1 MFGLVKIAGI
11 SAVLS
16 AGLVTALDPSSAVE
30 RPPVA
35 DQKFPDRLP
44 RDGGEG
50 GARWTAKAAGLEA
63 PARATTAA
71 AGKGDLQRVAAAD
84 CAAQTWPN
92 IPHGCL
98 TSADGRPVRQAARM
112 ITVEDRREGERTS
125 VLVRLPAVDVARR

>member
-16 AGLVTALDPSSAVE
+16 AGLVTALDPSSAVDP
-30 RPPVA
+30 PPVA

-44 RDGGEG
+44 RDGEG
-50 GARWTAKAAGLEA
+50 GGRWTAKAAGLEA

-71 AGKGDLQRVAAAD
+71 AGKSDLPRVAAGGW
-84 CAAQTWPN
+84 AAQTWPN

-112 ITVEDRREGERTS
+112 ITVEDRREGERT
-125 VLVRLPAVDVARR
+125 